1 MDKKIAIPTLILVC
15 VVAFTIIFMNTKNK
29 DENENDNTTKETMS
43 VTLITKGNNE
53 ITVQDN
59 KNIIYTIKTNG
70 NEINAKAGDSMLLEY
85 TGVLDKSKQYQKV
98 SITNHEVL
106 SVATDSSGI
115 PNDWQDNGIFSKYY
129 IQAYDK
135 LKTLSLDE
143 KIAQLFLIRFDES
156 KANDI
161 LKKYNLGGFVFFEKD
176 FKGKTE
182 SQVKQMMNQ
191 LQKNAKIPL
200 LTAVDEEGG
209 KVVRISSNSNLVS
222 EKFKSS
228 SELYNAGGFDLI
240 KQDTINKSNLLHKLG
255 LNVNLA
261 PVVDVATDPNA
272 YMYGRTLQQNTALTS
287 TYAKTVI
294 DASKG
299 RGVSYTLKHFP
310 GYGNNTD
317 THISSSTDTRTYDEI
332 LANDLPPFESG
343 IKAGAEAVLI
353 GHNTVTSIDN
363 TNPASLSPS
372 VHNLL
377 RNNMNFTGIIITD
390 SMDMSAVTSINDSIV
405 KAIQAGNDLIIT
417 TDYESAINSVKQAIN
432 NGTISESMV
441 EKLAFRVLAW
451 KYYKGLIYENN
462 K

>member
-106 SVATDSSGI
+106 SVATDSNGI

-161 LKKYNLGGFVFFEKD
+161 LKKYNLG
-176 FKGKTE
+176 
-182 SQVKQMMNQ
+182 
-191 LQKNAKIPL
+191 
-200 LTAVDEEGG
+200 
-209 KVVRISSNSNLVS
+209 
-222 EKFKSS
+222 
-228 SELYNAGGFDLI
+228 
-240 KQDTINKSNLLHKLG
+240 
-255 LNVNLA
+255 
-261 PVVDVATDPNA
+261 
-272 YMYGRTLQQNTALTS
+272 
-287 TYAKTVI
+287 
-294 DASKG
+294 
-299 RGVSYTLKHFP
+299 
-310 GYGNNTD
+310 
-317 THISSSTDTRTYDEI
+317 
-332 LANDLPPFESG
+332 
-343 IKAGAEAVLI
+343 
-353 GHNTVTSIDN
+353 
-363 TNPASLSPS
+363 
-372 VHNLL
+372 
-377 RNNMNFTGIIITD
+377 
-390 SMDMSAVTSINDSIV
+390 
-405 KAIQAGNDLIIT
+405 
-417 TDYESAINSVKQAIN
+417 
-432 NGTISESMV
+432 
-441 EKLAFRVLAW
+441 
-451 KYYKGLIYENN
+451 
-462 K
+462 